1 MGLPSLFRGINLCW
15 ILMCCI
21 LGGGGVC
28 SGSWNPMAEYIGWN
42 HLRFQAIDH
51 EVLLLG

>member
-1 MGLPSLFRGINLCW
+1 MLDLNVLH
-15 ILMCCI
+15 

-28 SGSWNPMAEYIGWN
+28 NGSWNPMAEYIGCD
-42 HLRFQAIDH
+42 HLGFQAIDH